1 MDSAKIAD
9 GLFWFIAFL
18 FSTTMHEAAHA
29 LVALR
34 GGDATAYR
42 GGQVSISPLP
52 HIRREPIGMV
62 LVPLVTA
69 LTQGWAM
76 GWASAPFDPVWAE
89 RHPRRAAWMAAAGP
103 AANFLLAALA
113 WGALRIGLASGYFTA
128 PQTFAWGHLVAY
140 AGAGSGA
147 LAKLGLFMAQ
157 GLSVM
162 FMLNVLLGTFNL
174 LPLPPLDGLSAAGLL
189 FPERTAARL
198 RSVMTAPQFSLIG
211 LLVAWQL
218 FPHVTRPLFL
228 LMARSLHPGLSL
240 R

>member
-1 MDSAKIAD
+1 MNSAKIAD

-29 LVALR
+29 FVALR
-34 GGDATAYR
+34 GGDTTAYR
-42 GGQVSISPLP
+42 GGQVSISPWP

-62 LVPLVTA
+62 LVPLLTA

-113 WGALRIGLASGYFTA
+113 WAALRIGLAAGCFVIPEAFS
-128 PQTFAWGHLVAY
+128 WGHLVAY
-140 AGAGSGA
+140 HGSGA
-147 LAKLGLFMAQ
+147 GVLGRLGLLLAQ
-157 GLSVM
+157 GLSIM
-162 FMLNVLLGTFNL
+162 FMLNLLLGTFNL
-174 LPLPPLDGLSAAGLL
+174 LPLPPLDGLSDAGLL
-189 FPERTAARL
+189 FSESVAARL
-198 RSVMTAPQFSLIG
+198 RSLAAPQFSFIG

-218 FPHVTRPLFL
+218 FPALTRPLFVLMIRL
-228 LMARSLHPGLSL
+228 LYPALPL